1 MMYET
6 ESGSGEYQTSS
17 DTTWPK
23 EGYTFNEK
31 LSKCERG
38 STLSWDEENKKVLLQ
53 ANTLINVMCILISMK
68 FLSLI
73 K

>member
-23 EGYTFNEK
+23 EGYTFNLNVK
-31 LSKCERG
+31 G
-38 STLSWDEENKKVLLQ
+38 VVLLVGMKKIRKFYFKQ
-53 ANTLINVMCILISMK
+53 ILLINVMCILISMK